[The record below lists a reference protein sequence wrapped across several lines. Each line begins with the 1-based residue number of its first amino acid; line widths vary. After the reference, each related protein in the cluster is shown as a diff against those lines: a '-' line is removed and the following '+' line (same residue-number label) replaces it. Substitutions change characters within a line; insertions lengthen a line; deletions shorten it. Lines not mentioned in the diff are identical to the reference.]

1 MGKRVALVSLFCLI
15 IGTTHQK
22 SLEKPIEP
30 LAEPTGVTL
39 AFVGDLM
46 AHRENLAA
54 TSYDNAFE
62 YIAPFLRKADLA
74 FANFE
79 FVADPDRKPSG
90 YPRFNVPETYIQAA
104 FDAGIDVVSL
114 ANNHSFDFGAN
125 GVIATIETMNKLSE
139 TYGIAFSGTRANAG
153 STFEFEMI
161 EVNDI
166 TIGFLAVT
174 SFVNQYMRTGHVN
187 IADYRR
193 SDDRAALLETV
204 RSVRSTYDVIVL
216 SYHGGVEYSERA
228 EPEKVR
234 FFEELIDSGADIVWG
249 HHPHVLQP
257 CTRYT
262 GAHRSGFIMQSLGN
276 FLSGQSAYID
286 PLDPDDER
294 GPRGESVLVTLKV
307 TKPGDSDVEND
318 DAESGP
324 QQIEIRSVEM
334 IPIVHYPDVDE
345 VIRVLPL
352 DAVEKT
358 EISPVWRRYF
368 ASRRSRLAKLLGPHL
383 ALADPKR

>member
-1 MGKRVALVSLFCLI
+1 
-15 IGTTHQK
+15 
-22 SLEKPIEP
+22 
-30 LAEPTGVTL
+30 
-39 AFVGDLM
+39 
-46 AHRENLAA
+46 
-54 TSYDNAFE
+54 
-62 YIAPFLRKADLA
+62 
-74 FANFE
+74 
-79 FVADPDRKPSG
+79 
-90 YPRFNVPETYIQAA
+90 
-104 FDAGIDVVSL
+104 
-114 ANNHSFDFGAN
+114 
-125 GVIATIETMNKLSE
+125 
-139 TYGIAFSGTRANAG
+139 
-153 STFEFEMI
+153 
-161 EVNDI
+161 
-166 TIGFLAVT
+166 
-174 SFVNQYMRTGHVN
+174 
-187 IADYRR
+187 
-193 SDDRAALLETV
+193 
-204 RSVRSTYDVIVL
+204 
-216 SYHGGVEYSERA
+216 
-228 EPEKVR
+228 
-234 FFEELIDSGADIVWG
+234 
-249 HHPHVLQP
+249 
-257 CTRYT
+257 
-262 GAHRSGFIMQSLGN
+262 MQSLGN